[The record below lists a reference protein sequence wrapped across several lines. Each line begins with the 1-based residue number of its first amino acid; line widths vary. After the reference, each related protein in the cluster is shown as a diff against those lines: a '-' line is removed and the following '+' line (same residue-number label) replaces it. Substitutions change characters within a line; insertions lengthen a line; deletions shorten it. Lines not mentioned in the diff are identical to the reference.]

1 MGRNRMDEEAYLAG
15 LPLED
20 RRTAIEG
27 IEAGMNQ
34 KEVQLM
40 CEQARFLRDMRCPDD
55 VCLRPGFALRVM
67 ARIESEK
74 PASIWDLFVSPALSK
89 KLAFASLALMAM
101 LAGFVVARSAEQTMM
116 TVETQRVLME
126 PEHPG
131 NLGTDP
137 VRDRQN
143 MLVTLA
149 NYQGVE

>member
-1 MGRNRMDEEAYLAG
+1 MDRNRMDEDAYLTG
-15 LPLED
+15 VCPED

-27 IEAGMNQ
+27 FEAGMKQ

-40 CEQARFLRDMRCPDD
+40 CEQARFLRDLRCPED
-55 VCLRPGFALRVM
+55 VHLRPGFASRVM

-89 KLAFASLALMAM
+89 QLAFASLALMAM
-101 LAGFVVARSAEQTMM
+101 LAGFVVARSAEQTML
-116 TVETQRVLME
+116 VVQTQRVLME

-131 NLGTDP
+131 NLGADP

-149 NYQGVE
+149 SYRGAE